1 MVCSC
6 IEFNVLF
13 FHASEQYAEVVLESH
28 LQDHA
33 HGVVVG
39 VGTTVVAVASI
50 LTWGVIN
57 AVNLATSLA
66 IVTRCGA
73 TAAGWLGL

>member
-1 MVCSC
+1 M
-6 IEFNVLF
+6 
-13 FHASEQYAEVVLESH
+13 AVLESH
-28 LQDHA
+28 LQGHV
-33 HGVVVG
+33 HEVVVG

-57 AVNLATSLA
+57 AVNQATSLA

-73 TAAGWLGL
+73 TAAGWLGLSAGQYTKILVEFYDH